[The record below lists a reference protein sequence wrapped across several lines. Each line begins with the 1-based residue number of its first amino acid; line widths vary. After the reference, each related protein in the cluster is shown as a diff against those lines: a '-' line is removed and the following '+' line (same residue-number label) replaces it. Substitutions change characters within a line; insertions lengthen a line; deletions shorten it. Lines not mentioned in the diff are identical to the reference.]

1 VTSGSKKSARGR
13 ARTRGEADLTGDL
26 SAATLRAL
34 IEANFAICY
43 EWSLEDDAIVLVGNL
58 EALLGL
64 SPDSIPTTGDRW
76 LELVHPDD
84 AAEFE
89 RAFDEAAV
97 TGGSILI
104 EYRMVRSDGGVV
116 VVEDGGTV
124 LSDER
129 GEHLVMVGALRD
141 VTAEREARRAL
152 EERTTALRV
161 LLDQHRHGRV
171 ELERTVTD
179 NLRDLVLPTLDRLAR
194 SLRARPEAAQLAAL
208 RTTLEE
214 IVSPLAGLPAA
225 KEAAGQGLTRREIE
239 VMQLIRGG
247 STTAEIAETLH
258 IGQATVTYHRQNI
271 RRKLGLGPRS
281 PHLSSHLLAQL
292 GQDDDRDDHLGR
304 LLGDELL
311 RQSPPEPE

>member
-1 VTSGSKKSARGR
+1 VTTGSRKNARGH
-13 ARTRGEADLTGDL
+13 ARTRGEADLAGDL

-34 IEANFAICY
+34 IAANFAICY
-43 EWSLEDDAIVLVGNL
+43 EWNLEDDAIVLVGNL
-58 EALLGL
+58 DTLLGL
-64 SPDSIPTTGDRW
+64 SSDKIPTTGDRW

-84 AAEFE
+84 AAKFE
-89 RAFDEAAV
+89 RAFDDAAV
-97 TGGSILI
+97 TGGSILM

-141 VTAEREARRAL
+141 VTAEREARQAL
-152 EERTTALRV
+152 EEHTTALRV
-161 LLDQHRHGRV
+161 LLDQHRQSKV

-179 NLRDLVLPTLDRLAR
+179 NLRVLVLPTLDRLAR
-194 SLRARPEAAQLAAL
+194 SLRSRPEAAQLAAL

-214 IVSPLAGLPAA
+214 IVSPFAGLPAA
-225 KEAAGQGLTRREIE
+225 KEGAGDGLTRREIE

-247 STTAEIAETLH
+247 RTTAEIAETLH
-258 IGQATVTYHRQNI
+258 IGTATVTYHRQNV

-281 PHLSSHLLAQL
+281 PHLTPHLLAQL
-292 GQDDDRDDHLGR
+292 GQGNDREGHLGR
-304 LLGDELL
+304 LLGDA
-311 RQSPPEPE
+311 SGVGA